1 MRCLKLQW
9 KISHRFVGIQFG
21 SIHDINSS
29 TLSFYIDPFQPAKQR
44 WNQEYMYLQVCG
56 PRGWRWPRN
65 FGKFGLLDSLVP
77 WHGSKIHHLQ
87 NFKRNAIITLNWFI
101 VYPTRGEILEESIEF
116 NWPSPRRLF
125 LLTPRLPE
133 GFWHC
138 STSDRYFRWSNW
150 MCPNL
155 FQMQWKSNEFS
166 KMDLFSTNVEENPLQ
181 VWSPRWS
188 AVTGLNSALIAMVS
202 GLGMRFP
209 DKDMYNE
216 IDAGD
221 IFCLFQSWT
230 CRVGNLI

>member
-87 NFKRNAIITLNWFI
+87 NFKRNAIITLNWLI

-133 GFWHC
+133 VSGIVQRP
-138 STSDRYFRWSNW
+138 TVISDEVTG
-150 MCPNL
+150 CVPT
-155 FQMQWKSNEFS
+155 FS
-166 KMDLFSTNVEENPLQ
+166 KCNGNRMSSQKWICSAPMWRKIRSKSGHRGEAQSLASTQPWLL
-181 VWSPRWS
+181 WSQ
-188 AVTGLNSALIAMVS
+188 G
-202 GLGMRFP
+202 
-209 DKDMYNE
+209 
-216 IDAGD
+216 
-221 IFCLFQSWT
+221 
-230 CRVGNLI
+230 